1 MSEVETK
8 AEVKVEKKKSRL
20 KKIFL
25 WVLISLIAVLMVVVI
40 SIVAFID
47 QIATTAIRNVTPY
60 FTGTEVTVSSVN
72 FSLASGTM
80 SINSLV
86 IGNPEGYSTP
96 SAIQFDEFTIDLKLD
111 SLLTDCIEINEV
123 RIINP
128 RISMELS
135 LTGNSNLKDIQ
146 KNLESVT
153 AKTEADAPVEEP
165 VTEEE
170 VVEADAQK
178 QVIIRKLI
186 IDGAV
191 ITVAS
196 KELGAGVPILLA
208 PIELN
213 DIGENG
219 DTSIV
224 EATNMVFTELLTGI
238 TGALKNSKIDESVG
252 AAIDSLSSGL
262 DSGVEGVSKGVNNLI
277 NVFSK

>member
-1 MSEVETK
+1 M
-8 AEVKVEKKKSRL
+8 AECVEKKRKSL

-25 WVLISLIAVLMVVVI
+25 WVLISLIAVLMIVVI
-40 SIVAFID
+40 SIVSFID

-96 SAIQFDEFTIDLKLD
+96 SAIQFDEFTVDLKLD

-153 AKTEADAPVEEP
+153 AKSEADAQVAQTEEP

-170 VVEADAQK
+170 IVEADAQK

-213 DIGENG
+213 DIGENEEV
-219 DTSIV
+219 SLV

-238 TGALKNSKIDESVG
+238 TGALKNSKIDENIG
-252 AAIDSLSSGL
+252 AALDSLSSGL
-262 DSGVEGVSKGVNNLI
+262 GSGVDEVSKGVNSLI